1 MASAWDMAVRIGF
14 LFVPYMFS
22 PFRHAIKVA
31 FHMLSGREPVS
42 APSAP
47 LVRPTKQGDAA
58 NSLPVPFEAGTQH
71 VFVCE
76 SPAMLRD
83 VATAHHQ
90 TVSAST
96 AGLSDLFQAYAAKN
110 RTIVITL
117 QHSGGEGVC
126 HRQGDNIEHIQRL
139 SLVLQVDRLEHTPH
153 YPPDKLQQSAAS

>member
-1 MASAWDMAVRIGF
+1 MAVRIGF

-96 AGLSDLFQAYAAKN
+96 AGLSDLFQAYAAK
-110 RTIVITL
+110 
-117 QHSGGEGVC
+117 
-126 HRQGDNIEHIQRL
+126 
-139 SLVLQVDRLEHTPH
+139 
-153 YPPDKLQQSAAS
+153 